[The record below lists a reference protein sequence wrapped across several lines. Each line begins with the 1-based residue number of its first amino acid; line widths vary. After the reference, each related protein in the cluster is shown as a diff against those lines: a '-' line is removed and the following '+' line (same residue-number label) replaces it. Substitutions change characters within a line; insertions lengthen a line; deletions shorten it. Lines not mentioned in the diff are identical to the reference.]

1 MCISFHHYIYL
12 LTASTSMNPIFSSV
26 IVEHSILRLNHTF
39 RCHILS
45 LKVEGDYFLPLL
57 LHQLFP
63 LHWILTISVIRM
75 LVFPATQKQ
84 NLFHFSLQQFLPHFP
99 LPFLVT
105 LLSKVPNSLSLQ
117 LITFYSLLNPL
128 QGNISC
134 TAPSRSNQ
142 GQCP

>member
-12 LTASTSMNPIFSSV
+12 LTASTPMNPIFSSV

-57 LHQLFP
+57 LHQVFP
-63 LHWILTISVIRM
+63 LHWILTIKVIRM